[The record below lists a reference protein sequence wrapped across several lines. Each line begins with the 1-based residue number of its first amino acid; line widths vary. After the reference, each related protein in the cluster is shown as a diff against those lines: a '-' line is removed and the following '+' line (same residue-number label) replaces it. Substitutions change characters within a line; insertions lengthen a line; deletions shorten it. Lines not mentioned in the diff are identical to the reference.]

1 MNMTIP
7 SDQRC
12 AYLVWVTRGTSA
24 RVLLYPSRNLKLD
37 TGGAESGC
45 IEIIG
50 VTAGIDPTT
59 HFHDNAA
66 FGEWNCPIRWRKVAH
81 AQCRVRDHE

>member
-1 MNMTIP
+1 MNAMPTFKQP
-7 SDQRC
+7 C
-12 AYLVWVTRGTSA
+12 AYLVWVTRGTPA

-59 HFHDNAA
+59 HFHDNAVLA
-66 FGEWNCPIRWRKVAH
+66 ELNCPIRWRTPPGPGR
-81 AQCRVRDHE
+81 RVRDHE